1 MGSPSGNYNKTA
13 KEITESED
21 YIKDSSSNT
30 ITRNTIR
37 YPEPIKHYNVYGL
50 PVLYP
55 EYSIDP
61 KSQINSHPFA
71 SPVLGPIAG
80 ELYKYEN
87 NPYGTTSDE
96 ELKAQ

>member
-37 YPEPIKHYNVYGL
+37 
-50 PVLYP
+50 
-55 EYSIDP
+55 
-61 KSQINSHPFA
+61 
-71 SPVLGPIAG
+71 
-80 ELYKYEN
+80 
-87 NPYGTTSDE
+87 
-96 ELKAQ
+96 